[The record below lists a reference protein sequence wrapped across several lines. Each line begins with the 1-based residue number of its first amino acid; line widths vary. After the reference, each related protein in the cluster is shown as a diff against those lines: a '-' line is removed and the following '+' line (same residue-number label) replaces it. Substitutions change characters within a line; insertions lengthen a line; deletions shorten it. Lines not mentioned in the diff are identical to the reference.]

1 MISYLNQET
10 MKKLKQQIEKMYIDY
25 FNNFLSVY
33 RFAEYYEIDEDQA
46 YRVIDI
52 GRRLNHQ
59 R

>member
-1 MISYLNQET
+1 
-10 MKKLKQQIEKMYIDY
+10 MKKLKQQIEKMYVDY

-33 RFAEYYEIDEDQA
+33 RFAEYYNIDEDQA
-46 YRVIDI
+46 YRVIEI